1 MTETEDA
8 MDIAKAAI
16 EEAKV
21 LKEENEILKMENRE
35 LRNAVNDPTAA
46 MKAQGWQRF
55 VTPHADEAF
64 DPLNRAIGED
74 TFSGPFE
81 GSGDLIAKSVSRH
94 DELREG
100 EDAERELNRR

>member
-64 DPLNRAIGED
+64 GED

-94 DELREG
+94 DEIREW
-100 EDAERELNRR
+100 EEAEREMNRR